1 MKNQFS
7 EYFTPIDINKPFRK
21 VHSYGPADVE
31 RGCSLADLVG
41 TVRAWLEGT
50 VDEYSLFDTDVLVT
64 EESELE
70 ASKNGS
76 AYPLLKK
83 RYTGE
88 EIMKMVNGKNLTLLQ
103 QAEWH
108 HITNRALGKSFTAE
122 EAKADMQEWLKLND
136 DQLIHLGL
144 AEQQSATMEVNIKL
158 LRPFFVEALKKSLV
172 KVMEVKR
179 LSGWIDQDWVKKYAV
194 EKIKEFEN
202 GKYEEQISAMIDGLK
217 ESILKTYEDG
227 RLKVIIGSAGCGKST
242 MASTISRKYT
252 KKAVVAIS
260 NTVVNSYVAKKD
272 SGCEGY
278 SATRARFKGI
288 KDQQCIV
295 IDEFSQW
302 GLYEATLFKALLDD
316 NPRAQFVIMGDDE
329 QIPTF
334 LSSGS
339 LLYTVSN
346 LCPDAVTKL
355 TTQHRFKNCPEYR
368 DLIVSLRKG
377 GIPEDLVIEALTD
390 EVIMDT
396 DCFITGTNKNVNWL
410 NGLCLA
416 LRNPE
421 VRSKIQVD
429 QNGKV
434 SNLSD
439 LICQINDYKSI
450 PLMADATEKLKSGA
464 KIFTNTRYQIVDV
477 HRSSY
482 GYKFILK
489 SLVDGNEIICTDKDI
504 DYKFTLC
511 YAITVNKSQGLEWP
525 RVCVYVTS
533 MDRNLKNYNAMNV
546 AITRGTTKT
555 ITLLTDQKKSFS
567 KDDLKN
573 ILKKKYIFHNMF
585 S

>member
-1 MKNQFS
+1 MNIDFS
-7 EYFTPIDINKPFRK
+7 SYFAPIKRKPIFRK
-21 VHSYGPADVE
+21 VHSYRPEEDMQLIATVRE
-31 RGCSLADLVG
+31 WLKG
-41 TVRAWLEGT
+41 TVE
-50 VDEYSLFDTDVLVT
+50 EYSLFDTDVLVT
-64 EESELE
+64 EEAELE

-108 HITNRALGKSFTAE
+108 HILNRAQGKLLSRE
-122 EAKADMQEWLKLND
+122 EAKADMQEYLKLND

-144 AEQQSATMEVNIKL
+144 AEQQSATMEVDIKL
-158 LRPFFVEALKKSLV
+158 QRLFFVEALKKSLM
-172 KVMEVKR
+172 KTLELKR

-202 GKYEEQISAMIDGLK
+202 GKFEEEIASMIDGLR
-217 ESILKTYEDG
+217 ESVMKTNEEG
-227 RLKVIIGSAGCGKST
+227 RLKIIIGSAGCGKST
-242 MASTISRKYT
+242 MASTISRKYV
-252 KKAVVAIS
+252 KKAVIAIS
-260 NTVVNSYVAKKD
+260 NTVVNYYVAKKD
-272 SGCEGY
+272 PGCEGY

-339 LLYTVSN
+339 LLHTVAN
-346 LCPDAVTKL
+346 LCKGSVTRL

-368 DLIVSLRKG
+368 DLIDSLRKG
-377 GIPEDLVIEALTD
+377 EIPDDLMIEALTD

-410 NGLCLA
+410 NGMCLT

-421 VRSKIQVD
+421 IKSKIQVD

-434 SNLSD
+434 TNLAE
-439 LICQINDYKSI
+439 LISQINDYKSI
-450 PLMADATEKLKSGA
+450 PLMADATVKLKSKD
-464 KIFTNTRYQIVDV
+464 KIFTNTRYQIVEI
-477 HRSSY
+477 HRIGF
-482 GYKFILK
+482 GYQFILK
-489 SLVDGNEIICTDKDI
+489 SLVDGKEIRCTDKEI

-555 ITLLTDQKKSFS
+555 VTLLTDQKKSFS
-567 KDDLKN
+567 KEDLKN
-573 ILKKKYIFHNMF
+573 LLKKKYIFHKMF
-585 S
+585 

>member
-1 MKNQFS
+1 MNKK
-7 EYFTPIDINKPFRK
+7 FT
-21 VHSYGPADVE
+21 DV
-31 RGCSLADLVG
+31 ADLIG
-41 TVRAWLEGT
+41 TVRGWLKGT

-76 AYPLLKK
+76 AYPLLKR

-108 HITNRALGKSFTAE
+108 HILNRAHGKLLSRE
-122 EAKADMQEWLKLND
+122 EAKADMQEYLKLND

-144 AEQQSATMEVNIKL
+144 AEQQSATMLVDIKL
-158 LRPFFVEALKKSLV
+158 QRLFFVEALKKSLT
-172 KVMEVKR
+172 KTLELKR

-202 GKYEEQISAMIDGLK
+202 GKFEEEIASMIDGLR
-217 ESILKTYEDG
+217 ESVMKTNEEG

-242 MASTISRKYT
+242 MASTISRKYV
-252 KKAVVAIS
+252 KKAVIAIS

-272 SGCEGY
+272 PGCEGY

-316 NPRAQFVIMGDDE
+316 NPRALFVIMGDDE

-339 LLYTVSN
+339 LLHTVAN
-346 LCPDAVTKL
+346 LCPEAVTKL
-355 TTQHRFKNCPEYR
+355 TTQHRFQNCPEYR
-368 DLIVSLRKG
+368 DLIESLRKG
-377 GIPEDLVIEALTD
+377 EIPDDLMIEALTD

-410 NGLCLA
+410 NGMCLT

-421 VRSKIQVD
+421 IKSKIQVD

-434 SNLSD
+434 TNLAE

-450 PLMADATEKLKSGA
+450 PLMADATMKLKSKD
-464 KIFTNTRYQIVDV
+464 KIFTNTRYQIVEI
-477 HRSSY
+477 HRIGF
-482 GYKFILK
+482 GYQFILK
-489 SLVDGNEIICTDKDI
+489 SLVDGKEITCTDKEI

-533 MDRNLKNYNAMNV
+533 MDRNLKSYNAMNV

-555 ITLLTDQKKSFS
+555 VALLTDEKKSFS
-567 KDDLKN
+567 KEDLKN
-573 ILKKKYIFHNMF
+573 ILRRKFLFREMF
-585 S
+585 